1 MTNLNHKIT
10 PSKNPYDL
18 QIRVTGHPLLQADS
32 IINKCALDSTFNL
45 GSQALMLINAQDVK
59 GYRNPSFN
67 SKISLVT
74 LLTMLR

>member
-1 MTNLNHKIT
+1 MTYRSLFG
-10 PSKNPYDL
+10 P
-18 QIRVTGHPLLQADS
+18 PLVQADS

-45 GSQALMLINAQDVK
+45 SSQALMLINAQDVK